1 MINKPDKHDI
11 KQNVGIHPFFQMLI
25 LFSLLIGLVMVGFF
39 VASAIITAK
48 YGANTVTDVMA
59 YNIGNAHALSG
70 LWILQIV
77 STTIPLFITPIFFAW
92 IIVREPHEY
101 LRDTPK
107 FPLVLLGIAFIIMF
121 FSLPLIEL
129 LSNIN
134 QNMVLP
140 HFLKAVDDWMRST
153 EASAQKAQDAM
164 LQMNTIGDLI
174 FALSVVAFL
183 TAIAE
188 EFMFRGCLQTIFVK
202 WTKNQHAAVWIT
214 AILFSAFHMEFFG
227 FLPRMMLG
235 VLFGYFVVYS
245 GSIWPA
251 VVGHFVNNGTDVVIT
266 YLSQH
271 KKINI
276 NPDDQHVFNYAGY
289 IISLIII
296 LFLFWVYRNIALGK
310 KQVLL

>member
-1 MINKPDKHDI
+1 
-11 KQNVGIHPFFQMLI
+11 V
-25 LFSLLIGLVMVGFF
+25 
-39 VASAIITAK
+39 
-48 YGANTVTDVMA
+48 
-59 YNIGNAHALSG
+59 
-70 LWILQIV
+70 
-77 STTIPLFITPIFFAW
+77 
-92 IIVREPHEY
+92 
-101 LRDTPK
+101 
-107 FPLVLLGIAFIIMF
+107 F
-121 FSLPLIEL
+121 FSMPLIEL

-134 QNMVLP
+134 QKMVLP

-164 LQMNTIGDLI
+164 LKMNTLGDMFFVLT
-174 FALSVVAFL
+174 VVAFL

-188 EFMFRGCLQTIFVK
+188 EFMFRGCLQTILVK
-202 WTKNQHAAVWIT
+202 WTKNQHVAVWV
-214 AILFSAFHMEFFG
+214 AAFLFSAFHFEFFG

-271 KKINI
+271 KQINI

-289 IISLIII
+289 IISFIII
-296 LFLFWVYRNIALGK
+296 LFLFWVYRYIATAK